1 MSFPIAV
8 LPPLRTPK
16 SASALPATSS
26 LARGGA
32 PPSSPPGHAANGG
45 GGVNFMSMGGF
56 HATGTTDAPRRVR
69 HAGAGAGGERVGEG
83 GLGGV
88 RGRYL
93 RACSASARPASSGCG
108 SGVRRSAAAGGGLSL
123 HGREVPHS
131 GAAFLL
137 LPRRALAAR
146 ARPRFRAAR
155 CPGTSTACSTTW
167 DGRLGMVVV
176 VAGGW
181 VSAERSG
188 LRGRRLPPR
197 SRPAS
202 SRVGLVFYRQVHLL
216 ERRPAAGACRPGSGG
231 SGPPRPTPCRP
242 SRARPGRCCP
252 QPPRGIP
259 PASTPAR
266 TIWSRPPGRPRGR
279 PAVPGP
285 CIDGGPP
292 RNASP
297 SQSCPTS
304 DRCPVRP
311 APSP

>member
-16 SASALPATSS
+16 SASARPATSS
-26 LARGGA
+26 PARGGA
-32 PPSSPPGHAANGG
+32 PTSSPPGHAANGG

-93 RACSASARPASSGCG
+93 RACSASARPATSGCG
-108 SGVRRSAAAGGGLSL
+108 SGVRRSAAAGGGLFL

-176 VAGGW
+176 VVAHHWW

-202 SRVGLVFYRQVHLL
+202 SRVGLVFLQ
-216 ERRPAAGACRPGSGG
+216 AGAPSLECLLAGTERATRGRESEAGSSYATGFVVD
-231 SGPPRPTPCRP
+231 
-242 SRARPGRCCP
+242 AR
-252 QPPRGIP
+252 RGIILTNRHVVKTG
-259 PASTPAR
+259 AITPR
-266 TIWSRPPGRPRGR
+266 
-279 PAVPGP
+279 
-285 CIDGGPP
+285 
-292 RNASP
+292 
-297 SQSCPTS
+297 
-304 DRCPVRP
+304 
-311 APSP
+311 

>member
-1 MSFPIAV
+1 MSFPIAILAV

-16 SASALPATSS
+16 SASARPATSS
-26 LARGGA
+26 PARGGA
-32 PPSSPPGHAANGG
+32 PPSLPPGHAANGG

-56 HATGTTDAPRRVR
+56 HTTGTTDAPRRVR
-69 HAGAGAGGERVGEG
+69 HAGAGAGGERVDEG

-176 VAGGW
+176 VVAHHWW

-202 SRVGLVFYRQVHLL
+202 SRVGLVFYTQVHL
-216 ERRPAAGACRPGSGG
+216 PGE
-231 SGPPRPTPCRP
+231 
-242 SRARPGRCCP
+242 
-252 QPPRGIP
+252 
-259 PASTPAR
+259 
-266 TIWSRPPGRPRGR
+266 PPGRRDRKEWLRGR
-279 PAVPGP
+279 EGCIHDPALPLLVCLVVLQAGAPPGGT
-285 CIDGGPP
+285 DREGDSRP
-292 RNASP
+292 RE
-297 SQSCPTS
+297 
-304 DRCPVRP
+304 
-311 APSP
+311 